1 MTPHPPPSDKYASEG
16 KLGENEYNLIDSPNR
31 WLGCVIIR
39 EAHVILKRIFNGIQ
53 GFQGCTLGRVLQ
65 FEIMSGP
72 FIQIDNINNNHWICF
87 SSIHSPPFH
96 V

>member
-1 MTPHPPPSDKYASEG
+1 MGGRLVREIDLYTSKYG
-16 KLGENEYNLIDSPNR
+16 IH
-31 WLGCVIIR
+31 
-39 EAHVILKRIFNGIQ
+39 EAHVILKRICNGIQ
-53 GFQGCTLGRVLQ
+53 GFEGCTLGHVLQ